1 MNNDWVYD
9 TEEYPNVFTIAFEHV
24 DAPIR
29 LCFEISNYRDDSA
42 LIFEFLQYL
51 RDTFARL
58 VGFNNVGFDYPVLHL
73 LMKMGRGDA
82 PTLYNKAM
90 AIIGSQDKQD
100 RWAHGVKPTD
110 RYIPQ
115 IDLFLIHHFDN
126 GARAT
131 SLKAL
136 EFNMRSMTI
145 EDLPFPVGTVL
156 NPDQIVTLKQYNAHD
171 VAQTK
176 KFYHHTK
183 GMIAFRDELS
193 EKYHRDFVNHND
205 TKIGKDYFVMQLEA
219 AGVACYTYGKAGRQ
233 PKQTPRAGI
242 QLADA
247 ILPWIQFEQPEFA
260 RVLAW
265 LREQTILTTKGAFKD
280 IKATIDGLPYIFG
293 TGGIH
298 ASRSCEI
305 VEADNEHMILDLDVT
320 SFYPNLAIKNGFFP
334 EHLGAE
340 FVTIYEALFKQRGT
354 YPKKSSES
362 QMLKLALNGVYGDSG
377 NPFSVFYDPLF
388 TMKITMNGQLL
399 LCMLAENLMK
409 VPGLRVLQ
417 CNTDGITVK
426 LPRCNESVLRQVCK
440 WWEGL
445 TNLTLED
452 VEYTR
457 INMRDVNNFV
467 AVSTK
472 GSVKRKGAYEWQ
484 AGSLYDSGYNG
495 WNQDASFLVVPKVA
509 EKVLTEGVSIRDTV
523 TNWPDVMDF
532 MIRIKVPRSGYL
544 EWGDPVYV
552 EELNEEGKLV
562 TVREMQPSNF
572 IQNTSRYLVT
582 TDGQQ
587 LTKWLPPIKKK
598 EVTGTSGDS
607 PILGG
612 DRWNGLPGEVEQ
624 PALVDA
630 PKKWRSF
637 QQESGWKVTI
647 ANRLTG
653 SEQFNIDYD
662 YYIQECEKLIMCL
675 K

>member
-1 MNNDWVYD
+1 MSNDWVYD
-9 TEEYPNVFTIAFEHV
+9 IETYPNVFTIAFEHV

-29 LCFEISNYRDDSA
+29 LCFEISNYRDDTR

-51 RDTFARL
+51 REGFSRL
-58 VGFNNVGFDYPVLHL
+58 IGFNNVGFDYPVVHL
-73 LMKMGRGDA
+73 LMKRGGTDA
-82 PTLYNKAM
+82 PTLYTKAM
-90 AIIGSQDKQD
+90 DIIGSQEKED

-115 IDLFLIHHFDN
+115 IDLLMIHHFDN
-126 GARAT
+126 AARMT

-145 EDLPFPVGTVL
+145 EDLPFPVGTTL
-156 NPDQIVTLKQYNAHD
+156 TAEQIVVLKQYNAHD
-171 VAQTK
+171 VAMTK

-183 GMIAFRDELS
+183 AMIAFRDELS
-193 EKYHRDFVNHND
+193 EKYHRDFTNHND
-205 TKIGKDYFVMQLEA
+205 TKIGKDYFIMQLEA
-219 AGVACYTYGKAGRQ
+219 AGVQCYSYGKTGRQ
-233 PKQTPRAGI
+233 PKQTPRHAMR
-242 QLADA
+242 LADA

-265 LREQTILTTKGAFKD
+265 LREQTIVGTKDVLKVRVPYIDKHGEQKV
-280 IKATIDGLPYIFG
+280 KMLPVMATIDGLPYIFG

-305 VEADNEHMILDLDVT
+305 VEACDEHMILDLDVT
-320 SFYPNLAIKNGFFP
+320 SFYPNLAIKNGFYP
-334 EHLGAE
+334 EHLGSE

-399 LCMLAENLMK
+399 LCLLAENLMK
-409 VPGLRVLQ
+409 VPGLRMLQ
-417 CNTDGITVK
+417 VNTDGITVK
-426 LPRCNESVLRQVCK
+426 LPRCNEPMLRQVCA
-440 WWEGL
+440 WWESL
-445 TNLTLED
+445 TKLTLED
-452 VEYTR
+452 VEYKR
-457 INMRDVNNFV
+457 LNVRDVNNFV

-509 EKVLTEGVSIRDTV
+509 EKVLTQGVNIRETIEA
-523 TNWPDVMDF
+523 WPDVMDF

-544 EWGDPVYV
+544 EWGGERV
-552 EELNEEGKLV
+552 
-562 TVREMQPSNF
+562 
-572 IQNTSRYLVT
+572 QNTSRYLVT
-582 TDGQQ
+582 TDGKP
-587 LTKWLPPIKKK
+587 LVKWLPPIAK
-598 EVTGTSGDS
+598 
-607 PILGG
+607 
-612 DRWNGLPGEVEQ
+612 
-624 PALVDA
+624 A
-630 PKKWRSF
+630 PEKWRPF
-637 QQESGWKVTI
+637 KQEAGWVVTM

-653 SEQFNIDYD
+653 SEKFNINYD
-662 YYIQECEKLIMCL
+662 YYVQEVEKLVMML
-675 K
+675 Q